1 MDGRWDRVVNFHAS
15 TFLPVCPLSPSAHSH
30 NGTFLC
36 SNDGGVVEVKFR
48 IPSEVFSEFRGSVRI
63 FADGEFHGFFPRLSE
78 ERSCNMNGY
87 FLDNMSVLLK
97 EETSPH
103 LRHIHSFTVGNYE
116 NTEDMFMKRATT
128 EFDNTAPYPGYGA
141 VSSNSVI

>member
-1 MDGRWDRVVNFHAS
+1 M
-15 TFLPVCPLSPSAHSH
+15 
-30 NGTFLC
+30 
-36 SNDGGVVEVKFR
+36 VEVKFR
-48 IPSEVFSEFRGSVRI
+48 IPSKVFSEFRGSVSI

-116 NTEDMFMKRATT
+116 NTEDTCMFMKRATT
-128 EFDNTAPYPGYGA
+128 EFDDTAPYPGYGA
-141 VSSNSVI
+141 VSSNSGYGAVSSNSVI